1 MNTNPIVKELHQG
14 TRHLAWATLLR
25 GIFAVAF
32 GVIAIANT
40 RLAAGAFVVV
50 FAVYAFI
57 DAGISFTASM
67 SLGRAGERWGWFAF
81 EGLIALAAGIL
92 ALVLPSV
99 TLLALVLVVAVRAIM
114 LGMVELVGAFS
125 WAAIENRWLLGLTG
139 ALSLVLGVLL
149 LASPTTGAV
158 SLIWT
163 IGLYAIVFGIALISI
178 GLRLVSLEHQARPP
192 ASTAAAA

>member
-1 MNTNPIVKELHQG
+1 MNTNPISKELHHDARQ
-14 TRHLAWATLLR
+14 LAWATLLR

-40 RLAAGAFVVV
+40 HLAAGAFVLV

-57 DAGISFTASM
+57 DAGISWTAAV
-67 SLGRAGERWGWFAF
+67 SLGRAGQRWGWFVF

-92 ALVLPSV
+92 ALVLPNA
-99 TLLALVLVVAVRAIM
+99 TLFALVLVVAVRAIM

-125 WAAIENRWLLGLTG
+125 GAAIENRWLLGLTG
-139 ALSLVLGVLL
+139 ALSLVLGALL

-163 IGLYAIVFGIALISI
+163 IGLYAIVFGIALIAT
-178 GLRLVSLEHQARPP
+178 GLRLVSLEHHARPP
-192 ASTAAAA
+192 ATTAAAT